1 MKLKVKYLNEKAAR
15 PEYATCGSAGLDLT
29 AAMDMPVLLKVGG
42 RAMIPTG
49 IAVKIPEGYGGFVF
63 PRSGLAYKKGISMA
77 NCVGVIDSDY
87 MGELKVVLHNISGH
101 DYTVNPGDR
110 IAQLV
115 LMPVAMAEIEEVE
128 ELEQTTRGSGGFGS
142 TGF

>member
-1 MKLKVKYLNEKAAR
+1 MKLKVKYLNAKAAR
-15 PEYATCGSAGLDLT
+15 PEYATCGSAGLDLS
-29 AAMDMPVLLKVGG
+29 AAMDTPVLLKVGG

-87 MGELKVVLHNISGH
+87 TGELKVVLHNISGH